1 MFLKININLIN
12 YSYEKEKIAYIIR
25 LMGVSL
31 KWTWRAMIMIPKEI
45 FSGPTPMRKKESQ
58 YR

>member
-1 MFLKININLIN
+1 MRKKK
-12 YSYEKEKIAYIIR
+12 SPYIIR
-25 LMGVSL
+25 LIRVSL

-45 FSGPTPMRKKESQ
+45 ISKPAAVRKNEGQ